1 MNAISNHRGLQ
12 RYMQIANGLRARI
25 DSAEFDTGESLSSIQ
40 ALAVEYDAAPETVRQ
55 ALGVLESDG
64 MVTRK
69 QGVGTIVIAKSR
81 ELRWLQ
87 LPTDWQS
94 LLTFFD
100 QLEVQRLVVESAEG
114 TADLLPGEGKALSA
128 YKYLRRVHSRGHEP
142 FCVIAINLASEIYI
156 HRPED
161 FRSKVIISLLDE
173 MEDLHIGRVRQ
184 SLSFDVADAET
195 AKLLE
200 VPVAAPVVRVRRT
213 ICDTEGNVIY
223 LANVV
228 YRGDVVRMEMD
239 LSPPA

>member
-25 DSAEFDTGESLSSIQ
+25 DGIEFDTGESLPSIQ
-40 ALAVEYDAAPETVRQ
+40 ALAIEYDAAPETVRQ
-55 ALGVLESDG
+55 ALAVLESDG

-87 LPTDWQS
+87 LPSDWQS

-114 TADLLPGEGKALSA
+114 KADLLPGEGTPLNA
-128 YKYLRRVHSRGHEP
+128 YKYLRRVHSRGQEP

-156 HRPED
+156 RRPED
-161 FRSKVIISLLDE
+161 FRSKVIISLLNE
-173 MEDLHIGRVRQ
+173 MDDLHIGRVRQ
-184 SLSFDVADAET
+184 SLSFDVADAEI

-213 ICDTEGNVIY
+213 ICDTDNNVIY

-239 LSPPA
+239 LSPPV